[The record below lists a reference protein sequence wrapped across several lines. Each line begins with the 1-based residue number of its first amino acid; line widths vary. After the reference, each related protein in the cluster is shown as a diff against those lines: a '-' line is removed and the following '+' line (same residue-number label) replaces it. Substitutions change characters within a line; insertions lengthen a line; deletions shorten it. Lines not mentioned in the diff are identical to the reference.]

1 MLDRPL
7 LTSQQLLAA
16 LMYLTIL
23 LFVSAGLPGLA
34 KRHRLRRAAIVMYG
48 IAVLVAVS
56 LVILWW
62 VGLDR
67 R

>member
-1 MLDRPL
+1 VLDRPL
-7 LTSQQLLAA
+7 LTSQRLLAA

-34 KRHRLRRAAIVMYG
+34 KRHRLRRAAIVVYG
-48 IAVLVAVS
+48 IAFLVAVS

-62 VGLDR
+62 AGVDR